1 MNLKLYQ
8 IFKRHPITHSN
19 QGQAPHQL
27 FARLL
32 TKNKLQSFLHYNEL
46 IKLRINL
53 QSKDK
58 L

>member
-8 IFKRHPITHSN
+8 IFKRRPITHRN

>member
-1 MNLKLYQ
+1 MNLKFYQ
-8 IFKRHPITHSN
+8 IFQRRTITHNN
-19 QGQAPHQL
+19 QGQAPHQI

-46 IKLRINL
+46 IKLRINS